1 MRQRKNNLRF
11 LDLFAGAGGLSEGFI
26 RAGFS
31 PVAHV
36 EADKAACFTLRTRMA
51 YHWLREQGCTEKYNE
66 YLYGKISR
74 SELYGLVPGICIN
87 SVINTK
93 ICEKSLPELFKK
105 TDELLNGSKL
115 DLIIGGPPCQAY
127 SIVGRSRDKNRMKGD
142 KRNYLYVYYA
152 EFLKRYRPSWFVFE
166 NVTGL
171 LSAKDKNGK
180 LYFDNMRQLFRDA
193 GYETEFMTLAA
204 EEYGVLQ
211 SRKRII
217 LVGKRGKISGFYPEP
232 AKWYPG
238 VKVQEVLND
247 LPPLR
252 AGEGDAAP
260 CCTKK
265 YSGSYLYD
273 TSIKNNGLGVTW
285 HQARPNT
292 EQDLEIYRI
301 VVDLWNKKKIRLN
314 YNHLP
319 ARLKTHRHRNSFLDR
334 FKVVAA
340 DMEYSHT
347 VVAHIAKDGHYYI
360 HPDSEQNRSLTPRE
374 AARLQAFPDDY
385 FFESASGRPQRTPAF
400 RQIGN
405 AVPVLL
411 AQKIAEKLEE
421 VW

>member
-1 MRQRKNNLRF
+1 MINDNNLKY

-51 YHWLREQGCTEKYNE
+51 YHWLKNHDRIEQYNE
-66 YLYGKISR
+66 YLHGHITR
-74 SELYGLVPGICIN
+74 SELYDLVPKRCIE
-87 SVINTK
+87 SVINAT
-93 ICEKSLPELFKK
+93 IGRESLSEIFKR
-105 TDELLNGSKL
+105 TDELLDGAKL

-142 KRNYLYVYYA
+142 GRNYLYVYYA
-152 EFLKRYRPSWFVFE
+152 EFLKRYHPSWFVFE

-171 LSAKDKNGK
+171 LSAKDENGK
-180 LYFDNMRQLFRDA
+180 LYLDNMRRLFRDA

-211 SRKRII
+211 NRKRII
-217 LVGKRGKISGFYPEP
+217 LVGKRGKSSGFYPEP
-232 AKWYPG
+232 VKWQPG
-238 VKVQEVLND
+238 VKVQEVLGD
-247 LPPLR
+247 LPPLQ
-252 AGEGDAAP
+252 AGEGDPGP
-260 CCTKK
+260 CITKE
-265 YSGSYLYD
+265 YTGSYLYD
-273 TSIKNNGLGVTW
+273 AGIRNDTLAVTW

-301 VVDLWNKKKIRLN
+301 AVELWNEKKIRLN

-319 ARLKTHRHRNSFLDR
+319 DRLKTHRHRNSFLDR
-334 FKVVAA
+334 FKVVAS
-340 DMEYSHT
+340 DLPYSHT

-360 HPDSEQNRSLTPRE
+360 HPDIEQNRSLTPRE
-374 AARLQAFPDDY
+374 AARLQTFPDDY
-385 FFESASGRPQRTPAF
+385 FFESASGVPKRTPAF

-411 AQKIAEKLEE
+411 AQKIAEKLKE
-421 VW
+421 VF